1 MVIVTSKLSQESKDY
16 LQDILTIY
24 GMINDISTIEVEDES
39 PSNPVYQDLR
49 LQSEDILILGIGIA
63 RSYLNREI
71 TSLRSVRSR
80 VIPYDNHNVFVTYS
94 VDYIR
99 KNLDLE
105 SNIYKDI
112 EFVARYLRG
121 ELVSIDTKKL
131 RVVTDYFDFKREIL
145 RPEYQHSTICA
156 YDIETNAVDTRM
168 AGFAIV
174 GFSIASDNGIDGM
187 YVSRES
193 LDFKMSDY
201 EWSRVVELAK
211 YYLKTRDRIVVHN
224 CMYEIP
230 ATIHA
235 WNYNLSSQVEDTLA
249 KARLIRGGAN
259 SSASLKDSCITMLG
273 YPDWDTDLG
282 VYKSGFMS
290 LIKNIKSS
298 AGSLEKFKSTQLLN
312 YCDDLQFETS
322 KVKVKQYE
330 DISAM
335 LETIEEY
342 YEGDEFYKLIDILRS
357 KILEIVDNP
366 YWNGIFSYGYIP
378 LRIIGK
384 YGAMDSVGTIDLNNH
399 FDKILEEESEQL
411 GIDLQKG
418 YKYTLRQFLVGSSL
432 EMNGLHWDDELAQSE
447 SNWCSENMVK
457 SLKHLIN
464 SEFLADVKYEYFKD
478 KYFNIFKEHHLDKIS
493 HLYPEM
499 RIMKSCIKYFSPTM
513 EDWKKVTWKNLLDDV
528 NSKLGYD
535 ILDREFKDEILEM
548 ADREIESYT
557 EYKDLKAIYNPGSNT
572 DKAKD
577 IMNRILVTDDI
588 KVAHLLNKLN
598 VEIGDEDFDISNI
611 TKSDRPIYQVL
622 LDCKEENNK
631 INKYRELA
639 DRVEDRML
647 DEQLNEEFEA
657 LEDEVK
663 VLTYNTSKDTIQRF
677 VEALRE
683 TNLSGRNLIKSVQE
697 SLSYRLDSLAESKIV
712 ELANYYQIAGVDIN
726 DFSTWTDRFKFL
738 INFRMYKKCAK
749 MKSTYIDGNRVGRG
763 QVYTVDKNEYA
774 KGENGV
780 IVPRLRTYTKD
791 ITENETYVMQSSY
804 NVAGADTL
812 RWRSGLHCLH
822 GSTKIKLADSRDIT
836 VEDLHREFTS
846 GVDNY
851 VYSIG
856 NNGMIIDKIRDVY
869 ISRHTS
875 EFYKITLDNEESI
888 LITPNHKL
896 VLEDGTYIRADELK
910 VGDRLYPVL
919 QECRYHV
926 KSIEVV
932 YTGNPEPAYSVSIHS
947 DNPTYSLSCG
957 IMSKNTIPSD
967 STIKN
972 IYNSRFKGG
981 CIIAPDFCLHGDTK
995 IRLANGT
1002 SPKIKDLVGLD
1013 EFYVYSYDT
1022 DLGEYKI
1029 GRAYDCREV
1038 RKSNDMVKLTLDTG
1052 QEVLCTSN
1060 HRFYDMRKECMV
1072 EVKDMS
1078 VGDSLLPIVFGE
1090 YSAHGVFHKGRECI
1104 IDPITHTQI
1113 LTHFLADEYNI
1124 ENNIYDE
1131 SCGTDRHHIDRDKS
1145 NNDPRNIRRLTRSEH
1160 MKEHIG
1166 DKLNDPSYMKQL
1178 SDNTKKQ
1185 WQNPEYRVKMV
1196 NVAKTV
1202 GKSNL
1207 LKSNSDPVA
1216 IANRSKG
1223 KLLNKIRKIEESLLD
1238 LYSRGIVPSEYLW
1251 NNLMRFIH
1259 VDDIERRGT
1268 LVKNII
1274 EIYGSFPKFILSMSE
1289 KYEFS
1294 KYYLDAITFKA
1305 FFESRCTSRILGRIY
1320 RSYSLIKKYKYTMS
1334 TLGEWSDSVSRL
1346 KSEGVLGKFDG
1357 VTESTIIEIFRNYDN
1372 MYKYLAY
1379 NHKVAKI
1386 EYLNLE
1392 DEPVYCFTVDKYHNF
1407 FLDCGILSSN
1417 SQLELRC
1424 VAGLSQCTPMIEAF
1438 KNGADIHMNNA
1449 MQIYRK
1455 PAEEVTP
1462 AERRHAKMASFAILY
1477 GASAD
1482 GFGDDFLN
1490 GDRALAHQIYD
1501 SFFSAFPQ
1509 IKTWIS
1515 EKHEEMRRTGKVT
1528 TIMGTYIKVSPSNFG
1543 TGKGAEGKALRASQN
1558 YPVQSSGSY
1567 MGGNVLYEVNKYM
1580 NEHNMKSKCIHFI
1593 HDSIEIDIHPDEF
1606 LQIASVILP
1615 LMNKYPLEEF
1625 GIPTKAD
1632 LVVGPS
1638 LGQEMECKS
1647 IEVSDDFNE
1656 GTFEIE
1662 GYLEDFDQ
1670 LIGSWR
1676 EVYKLVEYEDIE
1688 EPTEEVESWSQF
1700 FVSKRAVNRYY
1711 GQSRTKIKRKI
1722 HIIIK

>member
-24 GMINDISTIEVEDES
+24 GMTNDISIIEIEDES
-39 PSNPVYQDLR
+39 PTNPIYQDLR
-49 LQSEDILILGIGIA
+49 LQSEDVFILGIGIA
-63 RSYLNREI
+63 RNYLDREI

-94 VDYIR
+94 IDYIR
-99 KNLDLE
+99 KNPDLE
-105 SNIYKDI
+105 PNIHKDI
-112 EFVARYLRG
+112 EFVARYLRD

-298 AGSLEKFKSTQLLN
+298 SGSLEKFKSTQLLN
-312 YCDDLQFETS
+312 YCNDLQFETS
-322 KVKVKQYE
+322 KVKIKQYE

-342 YEGDEFYKLIDILRS
+342 YEGDEFYKLIDILRD

-535 ILDREFKDEILEM
+535 ILDRDFKDEILEM

-557 EYKDLKAIYNPGSNT
+557 EYEDLKAIYNPGSNT

-577 IMNRILVTDDI
+577 IMNRILVTDNI

-822 GSTKIKLADSRDIT
+822 GSTEIKLSDSRNIT
-836 VEDLHREFTS
+836 AEDLYKEFTS

-869 ISRHTS
+869 ISQHTS

-910 VGDRLYPVL
+910 VGDSLYPVL

-932 YTGNPEPAYSVSIHS
+932 YTANPEPAYSVSIHS
-947 DNPTYSLSCG
+947 NNPTYSLSCG

-1002 SPKIKDLVGLD
+1002 SPKIRDLVGD
-1013 EFYVYSYDT
+1013 EEFDVYSYDV
-1022 DLGEYKI
+1022 DNKEFVV
-1029 GRAYDCREV
+1029 GRAYNCREV
-1038 RKSNDMVKLTLDTG
+1038 QKVDNLVKVKFSNGSTVVCTKNHKFFDSRSHTMKEIQDINIGDYILNQVMYDITDNQIVEYNPVSMVSRKSVHKVEDLEYRSDKLKFVISNMRSIGIIPTEFLWDTYL
-1052 QEVLCTSN
+1052 ELI
-1060 HRFYDMRKECMV
+1060 YK
-1072 EVKDMS
+1072 
-1078 VGDSLLPIVFGE
+1078 DSLDI
-1090 YSAHGVFHKGRECI
+1090 SDI
-1104 IDPITHTQI
+1104 TIDNI
-1113 LTHFLADEYNI
+1113 L
-1124 ENNIYDE
+1124 
-1131 SCGTDRHHIDRDKS
+1131 G
-1145 NNDPRNIRRLTRSEH
+1145 
-1160 MKEHIG
+1160 
-1166 DKLNDPSYMKQL
+1166 
-1178 SDNTKKQ
+1178 
-1185 WQNPEYRVKMV
+1185 
-1196 NVAKTV
+1196 
-1202 GKSNL
+1202 
-1207 LKSNSDPVA
+1207 
-1216 IANRSKG
+1216 
-1223 KLLNKIRKIEESLLD
+1223 
-1238 LYSRGIVPSEYLW
+1238 
-1251 NNLMRFIH
+1251 
-1259 VDDIERRGT
+1259 
-1268 LVKNII
+1268 
-1274 EIYGSFPKFILSMSE
+1274 IYGSFSRFILNIADRAE
-1289 KYEFS
+1289 LPE
-1294 KYYLDAITFKA
+1294 YYLNLITQRA
-1305 FFESRCTSRILGRIY
+1305 FFESRMTHDMLTKLYVTHRIMYLEGYIPTDYSQWDEYSNMILEESLLKGNSEVEIVTSEIL
-1320 RSYSLIKKYKYTMS
+1320 K
-1334 TLGEWSDSVSRL
+1334 EV
-1346 KSEGVLGKFDG
+1346 
-1357 VTESTIIEIFRNYDN
+1357 FRDFSN
-1372 MYKYLAY
+1372 LR
-1379 NHKVAKI
+1379 
-1386 EYLNLE
+1386 EYLSIGLQVVDIVDIRVE

-1543 TGKGAEGKALRASQN
+1543 TGKGAEGKALRAAQN

-1580 NEHNMKSKCIHFI
+1580 SEHNMKSKCIHFI

-1638 LGQEMECKS
+1638 LGQEMECKN

-1711 GQSRTKIKRKI
+1711 GQPRTKIKRKI